1 MPALPLPYS
10 RMSSLFLKNQVR
22 MMDQFTLPSRYPATA
37 ASAIAKTVVAIPLK
51 PPFVPR
57 RGCYFFSPRS
67 RITIRTGVPSNPKFS
82 RILFSRYRW

>member
-22 MMDQFTLPSRYPATA
+22 MMDQFHA
-37 ASAIAKTVVAIPLK
+37 AQQIPCHSSNAIVKTVVAIPLK